1 MKTANET
8 KTGDVLRLEA
18 MPFIALM
25 NAARNAV
32 HNDGCYN
39 SLQSLRKCIEA
50 LEGVEP
56 RDE

>member
-1 MKTANET
+1 MNTVNET
-8 KTGDVLRLEA
+8 KTGDVVRLEA

-32 HNDGCYN
+32 HSDGCYN
-39 SLQSLRKCIEA
+39 SLHSLRKCVET